1 MVFVKSSPT
10 CAESMDGVLDQWSV
24 EVVVIIYRNNSS
36 VYVGYCVVNDILSV
50 SKGCLELVK
59 TSSPTI
65 WDSTTGVW

>member
-1 MVFVKSSPT
+1 MKSSPT

-36 VYVGYCVVNDILSV
+36 VYVGYCVINDILCF

-59 TSSPTI
+59 AVYVQS
-65 WDSTTGVW
+65 DNMG